1 MDETSA
7 SSHRTAP
14 HGTGVCLRMN
24 AAPAP
29 DQQAAPS
36 IRPGSPMHSRMAGG
50 AAWPLFRQVFL
61 LCMVLTLFALLT
73 IGGIAHLHHRRSYLQ
88 HETANLRAQATVL
101 ALNSAPLL
109 EQTPAPP
116 PSLLAEHLLPFR
128 GHPDDR
134 LTLIR
139 PDGHVLADT
148 DGDPDRMDNHRLR
161 PEILQAL
168 TDGEGQS
175 IRFSPTIRRTL
186 FYHAVAIRTA
196 DNRLVGVA
204 RISRPMEDITL
215 AFSRMRNQLLVAAL
229 LLTML
234 LGAASWIVCKRL
246 SAPLEGIRNTALRL
260 ERGELDVRVAGGG
273 SREIE
278 ELAHAFNAMAGSL
291 EQTIRTIHR
300 QNQEADA
307 ILAGMA
313 NGVIA
318 LDKSFRILQINH
330 AAGTLLSIDP
340 DTAKGAVLH
349 EVVRRSA
356 LLQLA
361 ETLMNTRAPIRA
373 EIELLQPSGGILD
386 VQGTPLTQPDG
397 SRLGGVL
404 LLRDITPQRRLEEAR
419 RSFVE
424 NASHELRT
432 PVTAIQG
439 FLETLLDGAL
449 EDPAMAMRFTDLAA
463 KHARR
468 LGHIISDLL
477 HLSRLESGR
486 AEGIDLQ
493 PVPLV
498 GILVSVIEDVRLL
511 ADAKGITIHLSCP
524 DTVCGLV
531 HPPLLEQAVSNLV
544 HNAIQYS
551 PERTR
556 IDIRARI
563 EGGEAVIEVQDTGC
577 GIPAHHLPRL
587 FERFYRVDTSRSRS
601 LGGTGLG
608 LSIVKHILNVHKGRV
623 EVESTPQVGSVFRL
637 CVQAAVSLP
646 PMGTEAADRAPDAG
660 RIPPADSQPQGAGQA
675 KP

>member
-1 MDETSA
+1 MGNAPETIQ
-7 SSHRTAP
+7 
-14 HGTGVCLRMN
+14 GTGEGAGMHTQRVVP
-24 AAPAP
+24 PAP
-29 DQQAAPS
+29 THA
-36 IRPGSPMHSRMAGG
+36 GTSPLRIGNHAHSRMHAGTS
-50 AAWPLFRQVFL
+50 WPLFWQVFL
-61 LCMVLTLFALLT
+61 LCISLTTLALLT
-73 IGGIAHLHHRRSYLQ
+73 IGAIAHRQYRHDYLQ
-88 HETANLRAQATVL
+88 RETANLRAQAAVL
-101 ALNSAPLL
+101 VRDAAPHL
-109 EQTPAPP
+109 QAPSTDTPR
-116 PSLLAEHLLPFR
+116 HLQDRLHQLR
-128 GHPDDR
+128 GYPEDR
-134 LTLIR
+134 LTLIA
-139 PDGHVLADT
+139 PDGRVLADT
-148 DGDPDRMDNHRLR
+148 DGIVEEMDNHRLR
-161 PEILQAL
+161 PEFLQAIEH
-168 TDGEGQS
+168 GEGVS
-175 IRFSPTIRRTL
+175 IRFSTTIRRTL
-186 FYHAVAIRTA
+186 LYCATTIRTE
-196 DNRLVGVA
+196 DGRLVGVA
-204 RISRPMEDITL
+204 RISRPMEDIAF

-229 LLTML
+229 LLTTL

-260 ERGELDVRVAGGG
+260 ERGELDVRVQGGG

-278 ELAHAFNAMAGSL
+278 ELAHAFNAMVASL
-291 EQTIRTIHR
+291 EQTILTIHR

-318 LDKSFRILQINH
+318 LDESFRILQINH
-330 AAGTLLSIDP
+330 AAGELLHIDP
-340 DTAKGAVLH
+340 KAAKGAVLH

-356 LLQLA
+356 LLSLA
-361 ETLMNTRAPIRA
+361 ESLMKTRDPIRS
-373 EIELLQPSGGILD
+373 EIELLEPQGGILD

-404 LLRDITPQRRLEEAR
+404 LLRDITPQRRMEEAR

-449 EDPAMAMRFTDLAA
+449 EDPAMATRFTDLAA

-486 AEGIDLQ
+486 AEGIDLH
-493 PVPLV
+493 PVPLA
-498 GILVSVIEDVRLL
+498 GILASVIEDVSLL
-511 ADAKGITIHLSCP
+511 AESRHITLDLDCP
-524 DTVCGLV
+524 ESVTGLV

-551 PERTR
+551 PDHTR
-556 IDIRARI
+556 ITIRARHDN
-563 EGGEAVIEVQDTGC
+563 GEAVIEVEDAGC

-623 EVESTPQVGSVFRL
+623 EVESIPQVGSVFRL
-637 CVQAAVSLP
+637 RVHAGVHHPVMQAEEGAP
-646 PMGTEAADRAPDAG
+646 RGETAAPEDA
-660 RIPPADSQPQGAGQA
+660 QGESPHAES
-675 KP
+675 